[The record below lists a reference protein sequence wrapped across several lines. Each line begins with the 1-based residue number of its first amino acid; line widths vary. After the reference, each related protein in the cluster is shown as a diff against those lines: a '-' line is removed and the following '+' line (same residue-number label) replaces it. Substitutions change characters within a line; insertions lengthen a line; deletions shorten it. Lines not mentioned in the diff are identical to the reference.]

1 MEHLRLEDD
10 EEEIEIPEEELARE
24 GVGFDPNLCLVGR
37 FQTNKQ
43 IRTQMAKENMK
54 NIWSVVKGVEVS
66 EVKTGVFLFQFFH
79 KLDMQKVL
87 QKGPWF
93 FNKHMM
99 VLGAMAEGESPED
112 VALHTVPF
120 WIQVHS
126 LPVGYMAETVGRNIG
141 NYVGEFLEYDEKN
154 SLDFWRRYMRIR
166 VMVDV
171 RKSLVCTKSVGT
183 LVYIG

>member
-43 IRTQMAKENMK
+43 VRTHMVKENMK
-54 NIWSVVKGVEVS
+54 NVWSVVKGVEVRQ
-66 EVKTGVFLFQFFH
+66 VKTGVFLFQ
-79 KLDMQKVL
+79 
-87 QKGPWF
+87 F

-126 LPVGYMAETVGRNIG
+126 LPVGYMAETVGRNVG

-171 RKSLVCTKSVGT
+171 RKPLVCTKS
-183 LVYIG
+183 IKKRCN